1 MRQPHVRF
9 RAAFPFPKLSQRQ
22 RGVLTLVSL
31 ASLVTSYGVTIMV
44 FALPQIQHGLS
55 IEDAAVSDVAAVIRL
70 GSLVA
75 VPVVLAADRIGRR
88 PVLIFVM
95 VANVISTAATGASPS
110 IETFVILQFLARMLH
125 TATGILAA
133 VYIAEEFSSDHRGW
147 GFGALALVS
156 GVGAGLAL
164 LMFGMIDRLPSGW
177 RTLYFLGLTALALF
191 PLLLRR
197 LPETQRF
204 LSVGTQSGRS
214 FITTH
219 LSPIAS
225 VATAYPGRFAAM
237 AVIILTVAISNVAAG
252 LYGPTYLQ
260 SEHGWSPARLSFIL
274 LITGTV
280 GVASALYLGSI
291 SDRFGRRRMAVLFL
305 AASPIAMVGFYQASG
320 AVLPVLLVTFALV
333 GMGADVSLA
342 AMGKELFSTSYR
354 STVSGFIAMVAAAGG
369 VIGLWAHGNLF
380 GLIGDQWTAV
390 SALAMLGLL
399 APFVLVFTLPETNRW
414 ALEEISPER

>member
-9 RAAFPFPKLSQRQ
+9 RSAFPFPKLSQRQ
-22 RGVLTLVSL
+22 RGVLALVSL
-31 ASLVTSYGVTIMV
+31 ASLVTSYGATIMV

-55 IEDAAVSDVAAVIRL
+55 IDDAAVSDVAAVIRL

-177 RTLYFLGLTALALF
+177 RTLYFLGLIALALF

-214 FITTH
+214 FITAH

-320 AVLPVLLVTFALV
+320 QCCRFCSSHSRWWAWERTYRWPRWGRNCFPRPTGPRFPGSSPWSRPRV
-333 GMGADVSLA
+333 G
-342 AMGKELFSTSYR
+342 
-354 STVSGFIAMVAAAGG
+354 
-369 VIGLWAHGNLF
+369 
-380 GLIGDQWTAV
+380 
-390 SALAMLGLL
+390 
-399 APFVLVFTLPETNRW
+399 
-414 ALEEISPER
+414 